1 MIIKVLAKVDLTGKD
16 LQIKLTSLYQQEK
29 FKKIVKEMQA
39 KEMFKVEELEVE
51 KAYTFEAAVG
61 QKAKGL
67 IQFNSTIINLVNKDK
82 TVTILFNELPIHQDH
97 YFGQVLQKG
106 DSNNI
111 VTFTFEQE
119 EVIEKQYETN
129 LVQFEFAEENIS
141 IDNEVSL
148 LAWWTSDGCLP
159 GGYQHCGGNCGYG
172 STHGG
177 GKPINAT
184 DTCCVSHDRCYDVFG
199 YGDNCCDKELVSC
212 VSGHTTVAAAGIR
225 AFFGPQALLC

>member
-1 MIIKVLAKVDLTGKD
+1 MMIKVLSMENIGGSDLEN
-16 LQIKLTSLYQQEK
+16 KLAVLFQQEK
-29 FKKIVKEMQA
+29 FKELVIKMQEKKA
-39 KEMFKVEELEVE
+39 FSIDDLIID

-61 QKAKGL
+61 QKEKGL
-67 IQFNSTIINLVNKDK
+67 VQFNSTIINLINKDK
-82 TVTILFNELPIHQDH
+82 NVHILYNELPIYQDH

-106 DSNNI
+106 IPDNI
-111 VTFTFEQE
+111 VTFTFEQGA
-119 EVIEKQYETN
+119 VIAKQFETN
-129 LVQFEFAEENIS
+129 LHQFEFVEEDIT
-141 IDNEVSL
+141 IDNEVNL

-177 GKPINAT
+177 GAPINST
-184 DTCCVSHDRCYDVFG
+184 DTCCVAHDRCYSVFG